1 MLVASSIDISTLP
14 DNLRNARLEAVS
26 PEPFEEAKLPPV
38 EDIESESED
47 EDKEVQDLLDDNRVG
62 EETESAKGPD
72 QQDVHMDLDTTKDK
86 VGEANLPAEEEP
98 VEPNATREGLPVAED
113 IVAHD
118 ASQATTNI
126 DSEGNMET
134 VKERGEVVQ
143 T

>member
-1 MLVASSIDISTLP
+1 MLLASSIDISTLP

-72 QQDVHMDLDTTKDK
+72 EQDVHMDLDTTRDK

-98 VEPNATREGLPVAED
+98 AEPSASKEGLSDAENVD
-113 IVAHD
+113 TLD
-118 ASQATTNI
+118 TSQATTTNL
-126 DSEGNMET
+126 DSEENME
-134 VKERGEVVQ
+134 
-143 T
+143 